1 MKSRIPSA
9 LAVVAALVFVLAA
22 TSPALSASKGSGL
35 PLPRFVSIRS
45 GEANM
50 RTGPGVQ
57 YPVEWVYR
65 RPDLPVE
72 IVAEYGTWRKIR
84 DWQGTQGW
92 VHQGMLA
99 GQRTLIV
106 TGETGTIRA
115 KPGAQEN
122 AVARVEPGV
131 IGRLRE
137 CPDGSAWCRIKI
149 KGFDGWLPR
158 DDFWGAYPDEVVR

>member
-1 MKSRIPSA
+1 MKPRAILA
-9 LAVVAALVFVLAA
+9 TLAVASLLISVLAA
-22 TSPALSASKGSGL
+22 PPVLSASKGTGL

-45 GEANM
+45 GEVNL

-57 YPVEWVYR
+57 YPVDWVYR

-72 IVAEYGTWRKIR
+72 IVAEFGTWRKIR

-106 TGETGTIRA
+106 VGEARTIRA
-115 KPGAQEN
+115 KPEKSAEV
-122 AVARVEPGV
+122 VALVEPGV
-131 IGRLRE
+131 VGRLQE
-137 CPDGSAWCRIKI
+137 CPNNADWCRIQV
-149 KGFDGWLPR
+149 KGFNGWLAR
-158 DDFWGAYPDEVVR
+158 DDFWGVYPDEVVR

>member
-1 MKSRIPSA
+1 MQTRVIA
-9 LAVVAALVFVLAA
+9 AALTAVLALAA
-22 TSPALSASKGSGL
+22 TPALPASKGTGL

-45 GEANM
+45 GEVNL

-57 YPVEWVYR
+57 YPVDWVYR
-65 RPDLPVE
+65 RSDLPVE
-72 IVAEYGTWRKIR
+72 IVAEFGTWRKIR

-106 TGETGTIRA
+106 IGEASTIRA
-115 KPGAQEN
+115 KPERGAE

-131 IGRLRE
+131 VGRLQE
-137 CPDGSAWCRIKI
+137 CPNNADWCRILV

-158 DDFWGAYPDEVVR
+158 DDFWGAYPDEIVR

>member
-1 MKSRIPSA
+1 MNPRFLSVLAVATA
-9 LAVVAALVFVLAA
+9 LAVAVGLGSAVA
-22 TSPALSASKGSGL
+22 ASKGTGL

-45 GEANM
+45 GEVNL

-65 RPDLPVE
+65 RSDLPVE
-72 IVAEYGTWRKIR
+72 VIAEFGTWRKIR

-92 VHQGMLA
+92 VHQGMLG

-106 TGETGTIRA
+106 TGGVSTVRA
-115 KPGAQEN
+115 KPDGQAG

-131 IGRLRE
+131 VGRLHE
-137 CPDGSAWCRIKI
+137 CPDGTAWCRIDI

-158 DDFWGAYPDEVVR
+158 DDFWGVYPDEIVR

>member
-1 MKSRIPSA
+1 MPNRATTALLSA
-9 LAVVAALVFVLAA
+9 LSLLFLMVLAM
-22 TSPALSASKGSGL
+22 PALSAAKGTGL

-45 GEANM
+45 GEVNL

-57 YPVEWVYR
+57 YPVDWVYR

-72 IVAEYGTWRKIR
+72 IVAEFGTWRKIR

-106 TGETGTIRA
+106 TGKARTIRT
-115 KPGAQEN
+115 KPELDAQ
-122 AVARVEPGV
+122 AVAQIEPGV
-131 IGRLRE
+131 IGRLQE
-137 CPDGSAWCRIKI
+137 CPNGTVWCRIYV
-149 KGFDGWLPR
+149 KGFNGWLPR
-158 DDFWGAYPDEVVR
+158 DDFWGVYPDEIIR